1 LTASGALP
9 YRARAEIECDF
20 QFQPN
25 PGLASKRPRQ
35 SQQAEWAFVAT
46 AERGRNGRHDPDEC
60 RCLCGSLV
68 ARRVPDGVELKC
80 RRCKRTV
87 VIPLLD
93 LVQHASAHAPEAT
106 R

>member
-1 LTASGALP
+1 VAFV
-9 YRARAEIECDF
+9 ARAETSRTD
-20 QFQPN
+20 
-25 PGLASKRPRQ
+25 RR
-35 SQQAEWAFVAT
+35 
-46 AERGRNGRHDPDEC
+46 DPSEC

-87 VIPLLD
+87 VLPLEGLAGPA
-93 LVQHASAHAPEAT
+93 ASAREAT